1 MPSIIALLRLFEYV
15 MYLTLASILCAGCLR
30 GEGNGCTEICA
41 AAAALC
47 MLLQSQ

>member
-1 MPSIIALLRLFEYV
+1 MLSVISLFEYV
-15 MYLTLASILCAGCLR
+15 MYLTLAFILCAGCLR

-41 AAAALC
+41 AVALC